1 MNYNKENADKIDEYL
16 KNNPSACK
24 LAADDPCVSDENI
37 TLKEKEM
44 KIVTYKIPLV
54 GDDGKPL
61 IFHNVKNGRYRDE
74 YLDKKK
80 MIDQSLDPEEWELD
94 PTNENEALQIREM
107 LMDGV
112 MGFNQMPDAEIIERY
127 KEIYEDE

>member
-61 IFHNVKNGRYRDE
+61 IFHNVKNGRYADE
-74 YLDKKK
+74 YLELKTQLDP
-80 MIDQSLDPEEWELD
+80 DTDPEEWDLD
-94 PTNENEALQIREM
+94 ATNETDASQIRDM
-107 LMDGV
+107 LKNVDPNAYAKMIEKH
-112 MGFNQMPDAEIIERY
+112 MP
-127 KEIYEDE
+127 KT

>member
-44 KIVTYKIPLV
+44 KILILTGLV
-54 GDDGKPL
+54 VIIVL
-61 IFHNVKNGRYRDE
+61 LAFIAV
-74 YLDKKK
+74 
-80 MIDQSLDPEEWELD
+80 MIWGIGEHLSQ
-94 PTNENEALQIREM
+94 
-107 LMDGV
+107 
-112 MGFNQMPDAEIIERY
+112 
-127 KEIYEDE
+127 K